1 MVASIANLVNELPP
15 ELPNDLRLRILGNKE
30 MSVKPQSFV
39 DTQPSSQCPFQKL
52 KVDNSS
58 PTTTQQYMSV
68 YQNFLTFSVLLDFCI
83 SFQIFCPGL
92 SHKRSFGLNSVRSP
106 RNFNFLM
113 FCKSSKHLSK
123 FYGKQKG
130 GQALQTSEF
139 NSYA

>member
-1 MVASIANLVNELPP
+1 MLASIANLVYELPH
-15 ELPNDLRLRILGNKE
+15 ELPNDLRVRILGNKE
-30 MSVKPQSFV
+30 MSVKSQSCV
-39 DTQPSSQCPFQKL
+39 DTQPSAQSPFQKV
-52 KVDNSS
+52 KVGNTS

-92 SHKRSFGLNSVRSP
+92 THKRSFGLNSVQSP
-106 RNFNFLM
+106 RNFSFLT
-113 FCKSSKHLSK
+113 FCISSKHLSK
-123 FYGKQKG
+123 FYGKQKE